1 MLLLL
6 LMEGPTTINNITK
19 ERIFSSS
26 LDTQREKTSKRL
38 AGEAKCG
45 TYDIPTWISSV
56 SNKWCP
62 DTQNNQLTNN
72 CFSLANE
79 LQFNCSL
86 LKKGLHTVGRR
97 PSQEFVVNS
106 TLVSKEHLILDVK
119 DDDNVVINVVG
130 GITTINADL
139 IDRRNL
145 SALQKK
151 TPDSTL
157 ITSTTEVTLGKNG
170 VAAWIVKKAVN
181 LKIQRDLVMNEELLR
196 DVCVKWSYD
205 IHSDT
210 THVITNVGRL
220 RSSSV
225 LEALVRQIPI
235 VNEEFVAE
243 LVSRIELLKVNFE
256 ENFPRYEDYLL
267 DSKFTPDER
276 RKSIYET
283 LMFVFVDAEQYEYLD
298 PILSMAGATSEL
310 FAADEESGED
320 ALVEFIKGLNVSMAK
335 TILIKPSTNA
345 QNFIKPVGLGGMDSA
360 KVMKMLSSVCSRLSC
375 FIIGT
380 DDLFESMKQVEV
392 KLLFQT
398 HQAPGKRP
406 QETQQPQQSNKKRR
420 RNRVKALDSLDF
432 FAGGGKFE
440 SLSTE
445 ESPKVQE
452 SIVIED
458 EQEDVPEAGRV
469 KPETSGSTHRRRPR
483 VESLENMMLNTFSP
497 TSIVEETSIEAI
509 DEDLEKEVLL
519 TKTDESHTESL
530 KSNKDIIPVEPINS
544 NDGIEPV
551 EDIRRDDGK
560 SLKRKAETQSL
571 SSAIVN
577 AKRRADERL
586 KEELAIDIDAADHL
600 RDLAIVEEV
609 AIPMRDLSTNQTQVT
624 LDNAKWASRKNFKV
638 FVKNSC
644 KKRNRSPKEPR
655 NLSCLKDYVQFDVYD
670 PTKDF
675 KITKMDEEMLEAIQ
689 RDRAQ
694 SEEIERN
701 ELTGGTV
708 QEQAP
713 RENKLFVDSDY
724 SDDDNDELAGSFNF
738 RDANDASNDGL
749 DMPLRVQQDADVF
762 EPMRMENM
770 SRNTEQVS
778 EASESS
784 GMGISCDRTPVIQ
797 RISAD
802 GDNSDDDDDDD
813 DDLRFKFQR

>member
-1 MLLLL
+1 MTMLLLL
-6 LMEGPTTINNITK
+6 LMEGPTSINNITN

-26 LDTQREKTSKRL
+26 LDTHQEKTSKRL

-45 TYDIPTWISSV
+45 TYDIPTWISS
-56 SNKWCP
+56 
-62 DTQNNQLTNN
+62 
-72 CFSLANE
+72 
-79 LQFNCSL
+79 
-86 LKKGLHTVGRR
+86 GLHTVGRR

-119 DDDNVVINVVG
+119 DDGNVVINVVG

-235 VNEEFVAE
+235 VNEEFVTE

-345 QNFIKPVGLGGMDSA
+345 QNFTKPVGLGGMDSA

-375 FIIGT
+375 FIIG
-380 DDLFESMKQVEV
+380 EIAVPNSS
-392 KLLFQT
+392 
-398 HQAPGKRP
+398 GSRKRP

-458 EQEDVPEAGRV
+458 EQEDVPEVGRV

-509 DEDLEKEVLL
+509 DEDLEKEEHLA
-519 TKTDESHTESL
+519 KTDESHTESL
-530 KSNKDIIPVEPINS
+530 KSSKDIIPVKPINS
-544 NDGIEPV
+544 NDGIAPV

-624 LDNAKWASRKNFKV
+624 LDNTKWANRKNFKV

-644 KKRNRSPKEPR
+644 KKRNISPKEPR
-655 NLSCLKDYVQFDVYD
+655 DLSCLKDYVQFDVYD

-689 RDRAQ
+689 RDRVQ

-738 RDANDASNDGL
+738 RDENDASNDGL

-784 GMGISCDRTPVIQ
+784 GMGISCDRTSVIQ
-797 RISAD
+797 RISVD

-813 DDLRFKFQR
+813 DGLRFKFQR